1 MIDPWGAPPPPKRRS
16 IWLWLLLSVGGLI
29 VVLAWL
35 FPSALDSEDGMMR
48 VIYLVALLALVSGGV
63 LMRRRVSFAKGVRN
77 GAIWLSIGVALVAL
91 YSYRFEFGDVRDRIV
106 GELMPGHGV
115 PTGEGAVRFRA
126 GENGHFRVNA
136 EVDGARIRFLVDT
149 GASNVVLSAGD
160 ARRLGF
166 NLRSLTFS
174 QIYST
179 ANGDVRGAP
188 VRLRE
193 IRIGPIRVANVAGSV
208 TTGPVGES
216 LLGMSFLEC
225 LQGFEISGG
234 TLTLRQ

>member
-1 MIDPWGAPPPPKRRS
+1 MIDPWGAPPPPKRRN

-35 FPSALDSEDGMMR
+35 FPSALDSEDGLMR
-48 VIYLVALLALVSGGV
+48 VIYLVALPALVSGGV

-91 YSYRFEFGDVRDRIV
+91 YSYRFEFADVRDRIV
-106 GELMPGHGV
+106 GELMPGYGV

-136 EVDGARIRFLVDT
+136 DVDGTRIRFLVDT
-149 GASNVVLSAGD
+149 GASNVILSAGD

-166 NLRSLTFS
+166 NLGSLTFS

-193 IRIGPIRVANVAGSV
+193 IRIGPIRVSNVAGSV
-208 TTGPVGES
+208 TTGLVGES
-216 LLGMSFLEC
+216 LLGMSFLER